1 MSRKFHEGA
10 VRTGGSTEALDQPI
24 ANIDDITL
32 PASGSIDGIRDTV
45 IEPVTDLHGFH
56 EKAAALA
63 FNEEIL
69 DVIIAESTDQN
80 PEHFVFLA
88 INGRGAMKGGNPWVP
103 RGTMVSIARKY
114 VERLCRAKPVS
125 IRTVEAVDSDGAKT
139 MRIQRSAALKYPFT
153 VVRDPNPRGVQWLR
167 DLLAQ
172 PQ

>member
-1 MSRKFHEGA
+1 MSRKFVDPV
-10 VRTGGSTEALDQPI
+10 VRTNATEALDQPI
-24 ANIDDITL
+24 GNLDDLTL
-32 PASGSIDGIRDTV
+32 PATGSIDGVRDTV
-45 IEPVTDLHGFH
+45 IEPCTDMHGFP

-80 PEHFVFLA
+80 PEHFVYLA
-88 INGRGAMKGGNPWVP
+88 INGRGAGAGGNPWVP
-103 RGTMVSIARKY
+103 RGVLVPLARKY
-114 VERLCRAKPVS
+114 VERLCRAKPVQ
-125 IRTVEAVDSDGAKT
+125 IRTVEAVDADGAKT
-139 MRIQRSAALKYPFT
+139 MRIQRASALKYPFT